1 MTAENQK
8 TNCRQVCNLGI
19 SKRWL
24 PSRRRRV
31 TRRRCSAVDS
41 MERRAAVTPQPNVLA
56 QRSRRR
62 HIGDMSSDADSGVPS
77 QRQRSTPSV
86 YGGSLGLS
94 GANTPSRAALSDITN
109 LQSASG
115 AAPRSRASSQGSL
128 VLSVHASQISTAHS
142 SQAGSQAAL
151 PFDRP
156 AEETEY
162 IVARVRLDA
171 PLGCRGCW
179 SLVAV
184 CAAPPQK
191 LAPYWC
197 TCGSGCCS

>member
-1 MTAENQK
+1 M
-8 TNCRQVCNLGI
+8 
-19 SKRWL
+19 
-24 PSRRRRV
+24 
-31 TRRRCSAVDS
+31 
-41 MERRAAVTPQPNVLA
+41 TPQPNVLA

-62 HIGDMSSDADSGVPS
+62 LIGDMSSDADSGVPS

-184 CAAPPQK
+184 CAAPLQK
-191 LAPYWC
+191 LAPWLVHVWLRVLQLSSSSQLRPLLNAA
-197 TCGSGCCS
+197 GSC